1 MLVFM
6 ISTTILQIDKHPTLH
21 QRGNT
26 EPMSIDKIIRTTL
39 ITSILLLGALTSAK
53 AAVPKI
59 AKVQVTEST
68 MASQV
73 EIVAD
78 APVTYTYYTIPA
90 PPRAVIDIALA
101 DPSPVA
107 RQIQVD
113 SPLITGITLHRQE
126 TASIP
131 LTRVTIS
138 LAQDAYFSVRSTPED
153 KGRLL
158 VTLVKKMA
166 VVPESTARID
176 QEQDLEQTEKQPEK
190 LAAGTP
196 AKRAT
201 EDDLDELTAEPATAP
216 RTSAATPT
224 EVVATPVPATVAV
237 PTPALPE
244 RPSKDDDKATKMMAP
259 TIPSPKPE
267 LKPVVPTAGEP
278 RVSSPSP
285 VTVTATGVHI
295 NSRAPVKNPRVFR
308 LTGPNRLVIDLP
320 GNKGVFQ
327 KTEIPCNRFGI
338 NKVRVGIYPDKVR
351 FVLDSGQSPTPVY
364 RIEKTQS
371 GLLVTF
377 GK

>member
-1 MLVFM
+1 
-6 ISTTILQIDKHPTLH
+6 
-21 QRGNT
+21 
-26 EPMSIDKIIRTTL
+26 MSIDKIRTTL
-39 ITSILLLGALTSAK
+39 ITSFLLLGALTSAK

-59 AKVQVTEST
+59 AKVQITEGT
-68 MASQV
+68 MSSQV

-113 SPLITGITLHRQE
+113 SPLITGITLDRQE

-138 LAQDAYFSVRSTPED
+138 LAHDAYFSVRSAPED

-158 VTLVKKMA
+158 VTLVKKMTVA
-166 VVPESTARID
+166 PESTAGID
-176 QEQDLEQTEKQPEK
+176 QKQDLDQTEKQPEK

-196 AKRAT
+196 TKTAT
-201 EDDLDELTAEPATAP
+201 GDDLDELTAESATAP
-216 RTSAATPT
+216 KSSAATPT
-224 EVVATPVPATVAV
+224 ATVATPAPAVPAPVAV
-237 PTPALPE
+237 PTPALPVKS
-244 RPSKDDDKATKMMAP
+244 SKDDYKATKMIAQ
-259 TIPSPKPE
+259 TILSPKAE
-267 LKPVVPTAGEP
+267 LKPVVPSAGEP
-278 RVSSPSP
+278 KGSSP
-285 VTVTATGVHI
+285 VTITATGVHI
-295 NSRAPVKNPRVFR
+295 NSQTPVKNPRVFR

-320 GNKGVFQ
+320 GNKGAFQ

-351 FVLDSGQSPTPVY
+351 FVFDSGQSPTPAH
-364 RIEKTQS
+364 RIEKTQN

>member
-1 MLVFM
+1 
-6 ISTTILQIDKHPTLH
+6 
-21 QRGNT
+21 
-26 EPMSIDKIIRTTL
+26 MSIDKIIRTTL
-39 ITSILLLGALTSAK
+39 ITSVLLLGALTSAK

-78 APVTYTYYTIPA
+78 APITYTYYTIPA

-113 SPLITGITLHRQE
+113 SPLITGITLDRQE

-158 VTLVKKMA
+158 VTLVKKMIVA
-166 VVPESTARID
+166 PESTARSD
-176 QEQDLEQTEKQPEK
+176 EEQDLDRTEKQPEK

-196 AKRAT
+196 TKRAPG
-201 EDDLDELTAEPATAP
+201 DDLDELTAEPATAP
-216 RTSAATPT
+216 KTSAATPT
-224 EVVATPVPATVAV
+224 EAVATPVPAPVAV
-237 PTPALPE
+237 PTLPE
-244 RPSKDDDKATKMMAP
+244 KPSKDDEKAAGTTNL
-259 TIPSPKPE
+259 TIPSPKAE
-267 LKPVVPTAGEP
+267 LKPVVPTAGES
-278 RVSSPSP
+278 RVSSSSP

-327 KTEIPCNRFGI
+327 KSEIPCNRFGI
-338 NKVRVGIYPDKVR
+338 NKIRVGIYPDKVR
-351 FVLDSGQSPTPVY
+351 FVLDSGQSPTPAY

>member
-1 MLVFM
+1 
-6 ISTTILQIDKHPTLH
+6 
-21 QRGNT
+21 
-26 EPMSIDKIIRTTL
+26 MSIAKIIRTTL
-39 ITSILLLGALTSAK
+39 ITSVLLLGALTSAR

-113 SPLITGITLHRQE
+113 SPLITGITLDRHE

-138 LAQDAYFSVRSTPED
+138 LAHDAYFSVRSTPED

-166 VVPESTARID
+166 VAPESTARID
-176 QEQDLEQTEKQPEK
+176 QEQDLDQTEKQPEK

-196 AKRAT
+196 TKRAT
-201 EDDLDELTAEPATAP
+201 GDDPDELTAEPTTAP
-216 RTSAATPT
+216 NTSAATPT
-224 EVVATPVPATVAV
+224 EAVAIPLPAAPAPVAL
-237 PTPALPE
+237 PALPVN
-244 RPSKDDDKATKMMAP
+244 SSMDDDKATKTINP
-259 TIPSPKPE
+259 TILSPKVE

-278 RVSSPSP
+278 KGPSP
-285 VTVTATGVHI
+285 VTITATGVHI
-295 NSRAPVKNPRVFR
+295 SSHAPVKNPRVFR

-320 GNKGVFQ
+320 GNKGAFQ

-351 FVLDSGQSPTPVY
+351 FVLDSGQSPTPAY